1 MVIEKGVEK
10 MPYPSGNLMIFPFM
24 KKERK
29 GKIRK
34 MKNEKKKGK
43 MEGKRIE
50 K

>member
-1 MVIEKGVEK
+1 MVIEKGVET
-10 MPYPSGNLMIFPFM
+10 MPYLSGNLMIFSFI

-34 MKNEKKKGK
+34 MKNEKRKEKI
-43 MEGKRIE
+43 EGKKIE